1 MGRGL
6 RGTVV
11 FAAFASAFVLSGCV
25 LGTRNPTLSY
35 PPASDAGRTS
45 VAHAAETPPS
55 RNVQIVLK
63 PFADERSNT
72 RTVGTTRNAFGMRM
86 ADVIPSNSVSDW
98 VTRAVRAELES
109 NGYSVIEGKQGDN
122 VPSTSVI
129 VSGEILNV
137 FCDMYMSYTGQ
148 VSLVIRLNRD
158 GKELLNRHYA
168 GEGSAGLAIAATSES
183 YSRSL
188 ALALQSALQKF
199 VSDLNKTLAAEN

>member
-6 RGTVV
+6 RGTAV
-11 FAAFASAFVLSGCV
+11 FAAFASALVLSGCV

-35 PPASDAGRTS
+35 PPASDVGRTS

-63 PFADERSNT
+63 PLADERSNT

-86 ADVIPSNSVSDW
+86 ADVIPSNNVSDW

-199 VSDLNKTLAAEN
+199 ISDLNKTLAAEN

>member
-1 MGRGL
+1 
-6 RGTVV
+6 
-11 FAAFASAFVLSGCV
+11 
-25 LGTRNPTLSY
+25 
-35 PPASDAGRTS
+35 
-45 VAHAAETPPS
+45 
-55 RNVQIVLK
+55 
-63 PFADERSNT
+63 
-72 RTVGTTRNAFGMRM
+72 M